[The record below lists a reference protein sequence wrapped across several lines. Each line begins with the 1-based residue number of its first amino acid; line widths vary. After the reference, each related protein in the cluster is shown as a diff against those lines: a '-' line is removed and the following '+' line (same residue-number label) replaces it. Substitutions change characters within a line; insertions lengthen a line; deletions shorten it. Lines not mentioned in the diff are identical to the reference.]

1 MIEVKEMK
9 IHEVQAMNPKT
20 PVIDTLTYRER
31 NYPVREIS
39 DGRDTYKVSVERL
52 NFDLLDGIRGL
63 DPTAFDIDESICYFC
78 TEYEIRTLTD
88 EQLIELIYG

>member
-1 MIEVKEMK
+1 MIVVKEMK
-9 IHEVQAMNPKT
+9 IQEVKEMNPVT

-39 DGRDTYKVSVERL
+39 DERDTYKVSIERL

-63 DPTAFDIDESICYFC
+63 DPTAFEIDESICYFC
-78 TEYEIRTLTD
+78 TEEEIRTLTD

>member
-9 IHEVQAMNPKT
+9 IHEVPTMNPGT
-20 PVIDTLTYRER
+20 LVIDTLSYRER

-52 NFDLLDGIRGL
+52 NLDLLDGIRGL
-63 DPTAFDIDESICYFC
+63 DPTAFEIDESICYFC
-78 TEYEIRTLTD
+78 TENEIRTMTD